1 MAVYQT
7 TPEGVEQLE
16 GLSETITNSVDD
28 ILNSSTIIKNAL
40 GSHSEDLGKAYD
52 GLVEA
57 IDNIHKCIEGSTES
71 ADEVKKKLVLLIS
84 AYNEAIRRQKEMF
97 VDADSEDSTKSK
109 GAKTLRR

>member
-7 TPEGVEQLE
+7 TPEGVAQLE
-16 GLSETITNSVDD
+16 DLSKTITNSVDD
-28 ILNSSTIIKNAL
+28 ILNSSTKIKNTL
-40 GSHSEDLGKAYD
+40 GSHGEDLGEAYE

-57 IDNIHKCIEGSTES
+57 IDNIHKCIDGSTKS
-71 ADEVKKKLVLLIS
+71 ADEVQKKLVLLINS
-84 AYNEAIRRQKEMF
+84 YNDAIDRQRRRF

>member
-1 MAVYQT
+1 MSVYQT
-7 TPEGVEQLE
+7 TPEGVAQLE

-28 ILNSSTIIKNAL
+28 ILDSSTIIKNAL
-40 GSHSEDLGKAYD
+40 GSHSEDLGESYD

-57 IDNIHKCIEGSTES
+57 IDNIHKCIDDSTES
-71 ADEVKKKLVLLIS
+71 ADEVKRKLIILIDS
-84 AYNEAIRRQKEMF
+84 YNNAIDRQRRRF

>member
-57 IDNIHKCIEGSTES
+57 IDNIHKCIDDSTKS
-71 ADEVKKKLVLLIS
+71 ADEVQKKLVLLIS
-84 AYNEAIRRQKEMF
+84 AYNDAIRRQNEMF
-97 VDADSEDSTKSK
+97 VDGDSEDSTKSK